1 MRRMIRQEGNR
12 KIYVDDDDDDDDDDD
27 EKMTLYWE
35 ESASLLQSAGMSR
48 LVC

>member
-1 MRRMIRQEGNR
+1 MRGMTRQKGNR
-12 KIYVDDDDDDDDDDD
+12 KIYVDDDDDDDDDDG
-27 EKMTLYWE
+27 KVSLYWE

>member
-27 EKMTLYWE
+27 EMIMK
-35 ESASLLQSAGMSR
+35 R
-48 LVC
+48 

>member
-1 MRRMIRQEGNR
+1 MRGMTRQKGNR
-12 KIYVDDDDDDDDDDD
+12 KIYVDDDDDDDDN
-27 EKMTLYWE
+27 EKVSLYWE

>member
-27 EKMTLYWE
+27 MIMK
-35 ESASLLQSAGMSR
+35 R
-48 LVC
+48 